1 MNQMKITCKAELVN
15 DGFVRNSV
23 ASFVMS
29 KNPTIDEIVEIKTM
43 VSEAFT
49 NAIIHGY
56 NGETDRE
63 VSIEATLNEDTL
75 RLIIEDQGCG
85 IEDIKQASTPLFS
98 TKPGDEHAGM
108 GLSII
113 EALSDEFEIQSSKQQ
128 GTKLTITKTLKKKHG
143 Q

>member
-23 ASFVMS
+23 ASFVMCE
-29 KNPTIDEIVEIKTM
+29 NPTIDEIVEVKTM

-56 NGETDRE
+56 NGDINNE
-63 VSIEATLNEDTL
+63 VTIEAILQDDTL
-75 RLIIEDQGCG
+75 QLIIEDQGCG
-85 IEDIKQASTPLFS
+85 IENIEQASTPLFS
-98 TKPGDEHAGM
+98 TKPNEEHAGM

-113 EALSDEFEIQSSKQQ
+113 EALSDEFEILSTRYQ
-128 GTKLTITKTLKKKHG
+128 GTKLMITKKLKKHHG